1 MNIGSVIAMRI
12 LIMNNFSYDNIEE
25 CVSIVDSI
33 LCKVHTHKN
42 IVHFLKIVC
51 DLLDMKER
59 ADHQVSPLREYVIH
73 VLLYAENCTC

>member
-1 MNIGSVIAMRI
+1 MNIGSVIAMGI

-42 IVHFLKIVC
+42 IVHCLKIMC
-51 DLLDMKER
+51 DL
-59 ADHQVSPLREYVIH
+59 
-73 VLLYAENCTC
+73 